1 MISGSA
7 LTYKQERFASD
18 LCRWYHIKSLNLF
31 KLWVLMSCTHKS
43 ESTEIWEVCPSP
55 CNSRAAL
62 HKVQCRISVSAFLQI
77 WWQCQH
83 LYTRYLHSWH
93 SWLSPEAA
101 LRSAHASRGCSAV
114 CEATWAGQAKAEIG
128 VNSTP
133 SHHSPKAEIPHR
145 KCINSSLTISVQIDA
160 TVLHTS
166 AALVSFRKRC
176 EK

>member
-1 MISGSA
+1 MVPHKTTKAFKTMDLDELHWQMLS
-7 LTYKQERFASD
+7 LQRFG
-18 LCRWYHIKSLNLF
+18 KSFLPHATHELH
-31 KLWVLMSCTHKS
+31 CTKG
-43 ESTEIWEVCPSP
+43 
-55 CNSRAAL
+55 
-62 HKVQCRISVSAFLQI
+62 QCRISGSAFLQI

-93 SWLSPEAA
+93 SWHSPEAD

-114 CEATWAGQAKAEIG
+114 TLQAGRGWAGQAKAEIV

-133 SHHSPKAEIPHR
+133 SHHSPKAEIPQR
-145 KCINSSLTISVQIDA
+145 KCTDSSLTISVQIDA

-166 AALVSFRKRC
+166 AVLVSFRNRC